1 MKKFGFL
8 TKLTRR
14 FSSFRGDQR
23 GISAVEFAML
33 LPLMVTLYF
42 GVVEISDGVA
52 AHRKVT
58 LTART
63 IADLASQ
70 STNINNADMSNMLNA
85 ASAVLAPFNVSKV
98 KVTVSAVSIDA
109 NGIAKVVWSDTLNG
123 SARAIDSTVTVPPA
137 LNVANTQL
145 VWSEVTYSYDPAVG
159 NAITGT
165 LNLFD
170 QIYMRPRLSETIN
183 RINS

>member
-1 MKKFGFL
+1 MKKFAFL
-8 TKLTRR
+8 TKLTKRL
-14 FSSFRGDQR
+14 SSFRGDQR

-33 LPLMVTLYF
+33 LPLMITLYF
-42 GVVEISDGVA
+42 GVVEISQGVA

-70 STNINNADMSNMLNA
+70 VTNINNTEMGNMMNA
-85 ASAVLAPFNVSKV
+85 ASSVLSPFDVSKL

-123 SARAIDSTVTVPPA
+123 TARAVDSTVTVPTA
-137 LNVANTQL
+137 LNVVNTQL
-145 VWSEVTYSYDPAVG
+145 VWSEVTYAYDPAVG
-159 NAITGT
+159 QAITGT

>member
-1 MKKFGFL
+1 MKKFALL

-14 FSSFRGDQR
+14 LSSFGGDQR

-33 LPLMVTLYF
+33 LPLMITLYF
-42 GVVEISDGVA
+42 GVVEISQGVA

-70 STNINNADMSNMLNA
+70 VTNINNADMSNMMNA
-85 ASAVLAPFNVSKV
+85 ASAVLSPFDVSKL

-109 NGIAKVVWSDTLNG
+109 NGIAKVVWSDALNAT
-123 SARAIDSTVTVPPA
+123 ARAVDSTVTVPPA
-137 LNVANTQL
+137 LNVVNTQL
-145 VWSEVTYSYDPAVG
+145 VWSEVTYNYEPAVG
-159 NAITGT
+159 QAITGT

-170 QIYMRPRLSETIN
+170 EIYMRPRLSETVN